1 MTKTSLQ
8 PASMLDLIE
17 KAAAQP
23 ESEKVFIKHFDP
35 KNQHLQAADYKG
47 VNTLNTLNTSKT
59 RGGTPYP
66 APEGVA
72 QGVFALPTDAAD
84 HASIPQDETGKR
96 RFFVAVHQLVDAIA
110 DAYGC
115 DQCPGNERAE
125 LHQQVAYSIEAIKCF
140 VLLARQ
146 AGLAIG
152 MHPSWAKWGVTVL
165 DQSEIGHG

>member
-17 KAAAQP
+17 KAAAKP
-23 ESEKVFIKHFDP
+23 EAEKVFIKHFDQ

-47 VNTLNTLNTSKT
+47 VNTFNTLNTSKT

-72 QGVFALPTDAAD
+72 QGVFAPLSDAAN
-84 HASIPQDETGKR
+84 HAAIPQDETGKR

-110 DAYGC
+110 DAYDC

-125 LHQQVAYSIEAIKCF
+125 LHQQATDSIEAIKCF

-152 MHPSWAKWGVTVL
+152 RHSCWPQWGL
-165 DQSEIGHG
+165 APD

>member
-1 MTKTSLQ
+1 MTKNSLQ

-23 ESEKVFIKHFDP
+23 EAGKVFIKHFDP
-35 KNQHLQAADYKG
+35 KNKHLQVADYKG

-59 RGGTPYP
+59 WGGTPYP

-72 QGVFALPTDAAD
+72 QGVFALPTDAVG
-84 HASIPQDETGKR
+84 HAAIPHDETGKR
-96 RFFVAVHQLVDAIA
+96 RFFVAVHQLVAAIA

-125 LHQQVAYSIEAIKCF
+125 LHQQATDSIEAIKCF

-146 AGLAIG
+146 ANLAIG
-152 MHPSWAKWGVTVL
+152 MHPSWARWGVAVL
-165 DQSEIGHG
+165 DQSEIGRG